1 MATQSEKATSSWSLP
16 VASVLS
22 LLAGAGLAAYALNR
36 PPGEVSTAPSMG
48 LALLRDTISYIPHIL
63 LLFGVLADM
72 LTYEGVYS
80 FPSLFGLLSIFIDK
94 LFSYFWSGISEL
106 ATTIKN
112 VASQNPRSAAPTLA
126 SNQAGGAGVGDFF
139 KNYDGCNVQ
148 GFAKLASPYSIQT
161 LVVTST
167 VFSYYIFDLIRNR
180 GWTNSAATLTIAIVF
195 TVAQIFV
202 VGDCPIPEGGVD
214 IGKTGR
220 VLASLVEGLFVG
232 GLSYGIM
239 QTYYPSSVPSATISP
254 FPRKT
259 ASDLKK
265 GPDGKYTDADG
276 NPYVVLPNGQAVP
289 DLSSADSRKAF
300 ANIASVNLGTGS
312 MATDES
318 CSSA

>member
-1 MATQSEKATSSWSLP
+1 MASESTSNWSLP
-16 VASVLS
+16 VASILS

-36 PPGEVSTAPSMG
+36 PPGQVSTAPSMA

-94 LFSYFWSGISEL
+94 LFSYFWSGVSEL
-106 ATTIKN
+106 ATTVKN
-112 VASQNPRSAAPTLA
+112 VASQNPRSAVPTLA
-126 SNQAGGAGVGDFF
+126 SNVQAGGAGVGDFF

-148 GFAKLASPYSIQT
+148 GFGKLASPYSIQT

-180 GWTNSAATLTIAIVF
+180 GWTNSAATLVIAIVF

-265 GPDGKYTDADG
+265 GPDGKYTDAEG

-289 DLSSADSRKAF
+289 DLSTADSRKAF
-300 ANIASVNLGTGS
+300 ANIASMNLGTGAI
-312 MATDES
+312 ATDES